1 MEDELEDLRLRLS
14 TCSQKYTEMRSR
26 YVAEREK
33 RLPIKIENKW
43 NSIKYGFQV
52 LVSSEHGTS
61 LPKKIGMFFSTI
73 LKWARNG
80 FKLEE
85 AQVSERRL
93 KICEACSELTK
104 DYQCRVCG
112 CLMKKK
118 TKLSGASCPLNKW

>member
-14 TCSQKYTEMRSR
+14 TCSKKYTEMRNR

-61 LPKKIGMFFSTI
+61 LPKKIGMFLSTA

-93 KICEACSELTK
+93 KICEACPELTK

>member
-1 MEDELEDLRLRLS
+1 MEDELEDLRIRLS
-14 TCSQKYTEMRSR
+14 TCAKKYTEMRSR

-61 LPKKIGMFFSTI
+61 LPKKIGMFLSTI

-85 AQVSERRL
+85 AQVAERRL

>member
-14 TCSQKYTEMRSR
+14 TCSKKYTEMRSR

-52 LVSSEHGTS
+52 LVSSEQGTS

-73 LKWARNG
+73 LKWTRNG
-80 FKLEE
+80 FKLED

-93 KICEACSELTK
+93 KICEACPELTK
-104 DYQCRVCG
+104 DYQCKVCG